1 MCAFCVSVSLCV
13 CVCMRGDEK
22 EENTQQWSCRKII
35 VKRRGEIIIRGSPN
49 GIPLLKHTND
59 LVLTAGLQHLS
70 AESHA
75 RRADASAA
83 WAVCYC
89 ALCCPWAGQK
99 EGGPFCYMLYGSR
112 AQTVHVR
119 QTQQSS
125 YDQTLFESRA
135 FAFCS
140 VFAFVLCCF
149 LLFYHYG
156 EIELLDSRHSFI
168 YLLAFQQP
176 KWLIHGWVCLFL
188 IIVDTVE
195 LPENR
200 KRKSSNEKDARRWTI
215 SAGDSGKT
223 IRRASGCEFHILPS
237 NMSR

>member
-1 MCAFCVSVSLCV
+1 MW
-13 CVCMRGDEK
+13 GDEK

-35 VKRRGEIIIRGSPN
+35 VRRRGEIIIRGNPN

-99 EGGPFCYMLYGSR
+99 EGGPFCYMLYGCR

-125 YDQTLFESRA
+125 YNQTFFESRG

-140 VFAFVLCCF
+140 DFVFVLCCF
-149 LLFYHYG
+149 LLFYLYR
-156 EIELLDSRHSFI
+156 EIELLDSPHFFVFLV
-168 YLLAFQQP
+168 YFQHP
-176 KWLIHGWVCLFL
+176 KWLIQGWVSTCILSIL
-188 IIVDTVE
+188 IIVDTVK
-195 LPENR
+195 NG

-215 SAGDSGKT
+215 LVGDSCKT
-223 IRRASGCEFHILPS
+223 IRQASGCEFHILLS